1 MKKVQTL
8 NEEIQKMRRLMSFN
22 INENSHDSLSEENF
36 DKSTKGENT
45 DPLQKECGGTY
56 SGPSE
61 IADKMSVKLNKLI
74 DAKLIELQKQIK
86 VNIIAM
92 GPTNTRLEFGDISLP
107 FKENQ
112 QYYKTYNF
120 TESSNIPFASDIP
133 VSLFKE
139 ELLNSDEC
147 FRMVYDRYDSVK
159 NQIDGGVIKMELVPA
174 TERFV
179 DMVGNMSIKM
189 VFVNSSRKLKREIKK
204 MSIKLVDKNNIN
216 LFDLA
221 KSAFIVD
228 LGTGFHVEIAAAFS
242 VILTNIELY
251 GANIPDGYGET
262 ECFCND
268 VETGEQIT
276 YECGSPLPERCK
288 RGGGEPI
295 AFKFVVDASKNFEKD
310 QAILTQAAKDVIDE
324 KIVVTWNSIPQY
336 RKEEYLQFL
345 EGKTVTVNAYASI
358 DALSNFPD
366 GGRYA
371 GCSTYG
377 VGKGPRVDYNQ
388 CLSEARANA
397 VVAHLKTIADGAFAN
412 VNFVAVGKGETNEW
426 SKLVWDQS
434 RIPLTKDVKSPHSEE
449 ELRPDRRFDIAFPEY
464 DKVD

>member
-464 DKVD
+464 EKVD